1 MFDYDIYWIN
11 CSENKVRYEH
21 MRALLEKEFPNNKH
35 HHVEA
40 IMHKP
45 KYNGITMAHMVAIM
59 KGMTS
64 RKPFLVVEDDIG
76 GNCGGNCRSPLTPP
90 CGGNCRSPLTPP
102 CQEDNKEKEK
112 EKENDKEKEKE
123 NDKEKDKVKDKEKEK
138 ENDKEKE
145 KENDKEKEKENDK
158 EKDKVKDK
166 ENDKENDKDK
176 DKDKEKGER
185 NKTPDAIYL
194 GLSYWG
200 NMKMGRKKLLAECM
214 NKDEKVVI
222 INNKVFM
229 KKGARGEDWD
239 DNFFRIRDM
248 YGAHAILYI
257 NKQYM
262 VETLKICIMAISM
275 NKPHD
280 IYLPK
285 LQKKYLVL
293 GQKHPWFYQLG
304 KIGGQETGTNINF
317 SEVRKITSENL

>member
-11 CSENKVRYEH
+11 CSENRVRYNH
-21 MRALLEKEFPNNKH
+21 MRTLLENNFPNNKC

-45 KYNGITMAHMVAIM
+45 KYNGITIAHMVAVM
-59 KGMTS
+59 KGMS
-64 RKPFLVVEDDIG
+64 SGKPFLVLEDDIG
-76 GNCGGNCRSPLTPP
+76 GDAVSPLTLTNDKSFVTLS
-90 CGGNCRSPLTPP
+90 NCLRFDTLTNDLSFVTPP
-102 CQEDNKEKEK
+102 CQGEN
-112 EKENDKEKEKE
+112 NDKGKEE
-123 NDKEKDKVKDKEKEK
+123 GNQY
-138 ENDKEKE
+138 
-145 KENDKEKEKENDK
+145 
-158 EKDKVKDK
+158 
-166 ENDKENDKDK
+166 
-176 DKDKEKGER
+176 
-185 NKTPDAIYL
+185 PDAIYL

-214 NKDEKVVI
+214 EKDEKVVL

-239 DNFFRIRDM
+239 EHFFRIRDM

-257 NKQYM
+257 SKNYM
-262 VETLKICIMAISM
+262 VETLKICIMAVSI

-293 GQKHPWFYQLG
+293 GQKQPWFYQLG
-304 KIGGQETGTNINF
+304 RLGGQERGTNINF
-317 SEVRKITSENL
+317 SGVRKITSENI

>member
-11 CSENKVRYEH
+11 CSDNKIRYEH
-21 MRALLEKEFPNNKH
+21 MKLLLEKNFMNHKC

-59 KGMTS
+59 KGMTLG
-64 RKPFLVVEDDIG
+64 KPFLVLEDDITLG
-76 GNCGGNCRSPLTPP
+76 GGDTA
-90 CGGNCRSPLTPP
+90 SPLTPP
-102 CQEDNKEKEK
+102 CQG
-112 EKENDKEKEKE
+112 EN
-123 NDKEKDKVKDKEKEK
+123 KEKDKRMGEEKE
-138 ENDKEKE
+138 EEKE
-145 KENDKEKEKENDK
+145 
-158 EKDKVKDK
+158 
-166 ENDKENDKDK
+166 
-176 DKDKEKGER
+176 
-185 NKTPDAIYL
+185 TPDAIYL

-200 NMKMGRKKLLAECM
+200 NMKIGRKKLLADCM
-214 NKDEKVVI
+214 EKDEKVVLI
-222 INNKVFM
+222 KNKVFM

-257 NKQYM
+257 SKPYM
-262 VETLKICIMAISM
+262 VETLKNCILAISM

-280 IYLPK
+280 IYLHK

-293 GQKHPWFYQLG
+293 GQKYPWFYQLG

-317 SEVRKITSENL
+317 SGIRKIMSEKI

>member
-11 CSENKVRYEH
+11 CSDNKVRYDH
-21 MRALLEKEFPNNKH
+21 MKSLLEREFPNNKH

-45 KYNGITMAHMVAIM
+45 KYNGITMAHMVAVM
-59 KGMTS
+59 KGMS
-64 RKPFLVVEDDIG
+64 SEKPFLVVEDDVGGG

-90 CGGNCRSPLTPP
+90 CGGNSCSPLTPP
-102 CQEDNKEKEK
+102 CQEENKEKEKEK
-112 EKENDKEKEKE
+112 EKENDKGKGDGKG
-123 NDKEKDKVKDKEKEK
+123 DG
-138 ENDKEKE
+138 
-145 KENDKEKEKENDK
+145 
-158 EKDKVKDK
+158 
-166 ENDKENDKDK
+166 
-176 DKDKEKGER
+176 KGER
-185 NKTPDAIYL
+185 KGYRNQTPDAIYL

-200 NMKMGRKKLLAECM
+200 NMKMVRKKILADCM
-214 NKDEKVVI
+214 GKDEKVVL

-239 DNFFRIRDM
+239 EHFFRIRDM
-248 YGAHAILYI
+248 FGAHAILYI
-257 NKQYM
+257 SKQYM
-262 VETLKICIMAISM
+262 VETLKICIMAVSM

-304 KIGGQETGTNINF
+304 RLGGQETGTNINF
-317 SEVRKITSENL
+317 SGVRKITSENL

>member
-11 CSENKVRYEH
+11 CSENRVRYDH

-45 KYNGITMAHMVAIM
+45 KYNGITIAHMVAVM
-59 KGMTS
+59 KGMS
-64 RKPFLVVEDDIG
+64 SGKPFLVLEDDVIG

-90 CGGNCRSPLTPP
+90 CQGEYKEN
-102 CQEDNKEKEK
+102 EKE
-112 EKENDKEKEKE
+112 
-123 NDKEKDKVKDKEKEK
+123 KDKEKEK
-138 ENDKEKE
+138 E
-145 KENDKEKEKENDK
+145 
-158 EKDKVKDK
+158 
-166 ENDKENDKDK
+166 
-176 DKDKEKGER
+176 KDKEKGDW

-200 NMKMGRKKLLAECM
+200 NMKMVRKKILADCM
-214 NKDEKVVI
+214 GKDEKVVL

-239 DNFFRIRDM
+239 EHFFRIRDM
-248 YGAHAILYI
+248 FGAHAILYI
-257 NKQYM
+257 SKQYM
-262 VETLKICIMAISM
+262 VETLKICIMAVSI

-293 GQKHPWFYQLG
+293 GQKYPWFYQLG
-304 KIGGQETGTNINF
+304 KIGGQEYGTNINF
-317 SEVRKITSENL
+317 SGVRKITSENI

>member
-11 CSENKVRYEH
+11 CSENRVRYDH
-21 MRALLEKEFPNNKH
+21 MRSLLEKEFPNNKH

-64 RKPFLVVEDDIG
+64 GKPFLVVEDDVTV
-76 GNCGGNCRSPLTPP
+76 GGNCRSPLTPP
-90 CGGNCRSPLTPP
+90 CESRPVLI
-102 CQEDNKEKEK
+102 
-112 EKENDKEKEKE
+112 
-123 NDKEKDKVKDKEKEK
+123 
-138 ENDKEKE
+138 
-145 KENDKEKEKENDK
+145 
-158 EKDKVKDK
+158 
-166 ENDKENDKDK
+166 
-176 DKDKEKGER
+176 EKGRVETESGGEGGVE
-185 NKTPDAIYL
+185 KPDAIYL

-214 NKDEKVVI
+214 GKDEKVVL

-239 DNFFRIRDM
+239 EHFFRIRDM

-257 NKQYM
+257 SKQYM
-262 VETLKICIMAISM
+262 VETLKICIMAVSM

-280 IYLPK
+280 IYLHK

-293 GQKHPWFYQLG
+293 GQKYPWFYQSG
-304 KIGGQETGTNINF
+304 KIGGQETGTNVNF
-317 SEVRKITSENL
+317 SGVRKITSENL

>member
-11 CSENKVRYEH
+11 CSENRVRYEH

-45 KYNGITMAHMVAIM
+45 KYNGITMAHMVAVM
-59 KGMTS
+59 KGMS
-64 RKPFLVVEDDIG
+64 SGKPFLVVEDDIIR
-76 GNCGGNCRSPLTPP
+76 NGGNCRSPLTLL
-90 CGGNCRSPLTPP
+90 NRLRFDTPP
-102 CQEDNKEKEK
+102 CQGDNKEKGEGKCRDEK
-112 EKENDKEKEKE
+112 
-123 NDKEKDKVKDKEKEK
+123 
-138 ENDKEKE
+138 
-145 KENDKEKEKENDK
+145 
-158 EKDKVKDK
+158 
-166 ENDKENDKDK
+166 
-176 DKDKEKGER
+176 
-185 NKTPDAIYL
+185 PDAIYL

-200 NMKMGRKKLLAECM
+200 NMKMVRKKILADCM
-214 NKDEKVVI
+214 TKDEKVVL

-239 DNFFRIRDM
+239 EHFFRIRDM

-257 NKQYM
+257 NKNYM

-293 GQKHPWFYQLG
+293 GQKFPWFYQLG
-304 KIGGQETGTNINF
+304 RIGGQEYGTNINF
-317 SEVRKITSENL
+317 SGIRKIISENI

>member
-11 CSENKVRYEH
+11 CSENKVRYDH
-21 MRALLEKEFPNNKH
+21 MKAFLENTFPNNKH

-40 IMHKP
+40 IIHKP

-64 RKPFLVVEDDIG
+64 GKPFLVVEDDIG
-76 GNCGGNCRSPLTPP
+76 GGNYRSPLTPP
-90 CGGNCRSPLTPP
+90 CGGNYRSPLTLSNRLRFDTLTNDLSFVTPP
-102 CQEDNKEKEK
+102 CQGEN
-112 EKENDKEKEKE
+112 NDKGKGDGNWKG
-123 NDKEKDKVKDKEKEK
+123 
-138 ENDKEKE
+138 
-145 KENDKEKEKENDK
+145 
-158 EKDKVKDK
+158 
-166 ENDKENDKDK
+166 
-176 DKDKEKGER
+176 KGEG
-185 NKTPDAIYL
+185 NQPPDAIYL

-200 NMKMGRKKLLAECM
+200 NMKMGKKKLLAECM
-214 NKDEKVVI
+214 NKDEKVVF

-257 NKQYM
+257 SKQYM
-262 VETLKICIMAISM
+262 VETLKICILAISM

-293 GQKHPWFYQLG
+293 GQKYPWFYQLG
-304 KIGGQETGTNINF
+304 KIGGQETGTNLNF
-317 SEVRKITSENL
+317 SGVRKITSENL

>member
-11 CSENKVRYEH
+11 CSENRVRYNH
-21 MRALLEKEFPNNKH
+21 MRTLLERDFPNQKC

-45 KYNGITMAHMVAIM
+45 KYNGITIAHMVAVM
-59 KGMTS
+59 KGMS
-64 RKPFLVVEDDIG
+64 SGKPFLVLEDDIG
-76 GNCGGNCRSPLTPP
+76 GGDAVSPLTLT
-90 CGGNCRSPLTPP
+90 NDLSFVTPP
-102 CQEDNKEKEK
+102 CQGEYIE
-112 EKENDKEKEKE
+112 
-123 NDKEKDKVKDKEKEK
+123 
-138 ENDKEKE
+138 
-145 KENDKEKEKENDK
+145 
-158 EKDKVKDK
+158 
-166 ENDKENDKDK
+166 KDK
-176 DKDKEKGER
+176 DKDKENEKEKE
-185 NKTPDAIYL
+185 NHMPDAIYL

-214 NKDEKVVI
+214 EKDEKVVL

-257 NKQYM
+257 SKNYM
-262 VETLKICIMAISM
+262 VETLKICIMAVSM

-293 GQKHPWFYQLG
+293 GQKQPWFYQLARL
-304 KIGGQETGTNINF
+304 GGQEMGTNINF
-317 SEVRKITSENL
+317 SGVRKITSENI

>member
-11 CSENKVRYEH
+11 CSENKVRYDH
-21 MRALLEKEFPNNKH
+21 MKSLLEKEFPNNKH

-59 KGMTS
+59 KGMTLG
-64 RKPFLVVEDDIG
+64 KPFLVIEDDVTG
-76 GNCGGNCRSPLTPP
+76 CGGDAVSSLTLS
-90 CGGNCRSPLTPP
+90 NRLRFDTLTNDLSFVTPP
-102 CQEDNKEKEK
+102 CQEENKEKEK
-112 EKENDKEKEKE
+112 EKGDGNQ
-123 NDKEKDKVKDKEKEK
+123 
-138 ENDKEKE
+138 
-145 KENDKEKEKENDK
+145 
-158 EKDKVKDK
+158 
-166 ENDKENDKDK
+166 
-176 DKDKEKGER
+176 
-185 NKTPDAIYL
+185 TPDAIYL

-214 NKDEKVVI
+214 EKDEKVVI

-248 YGAHAILYI
+248 FGAHAILYI
-257 NKQYM
+257 SKQYM
-262 VETLKICIMAISM
+262 VETLKICILAISM

-304 KIGGQETGTNINF
+304 KIGGQEIGTNLNF
-317 SEVRKITSENL
+317 SGVRKITSENL

>member
-11 CSENKVRYEH
+11 CSDNKVRYDH
-21 MRALLEKEFPNNKH
+21 MKSLLEKEFPNNKH
-35 HHVEA
+35 HHVDA

-45 KYNGITMAHMVAIM
+45 KYNGITMAHMVAVM

-64 RKPFLVVEDDIG
+64 GKPFLVLEDDVI
-76 GNCGGNCRSPLTPP
+76 GGNCRSPLTLS
-90 CGGNCRSPLTPP
+90 NRKRFDTPP
-102 CQEDNKEKEK
+102 CQE
-112 EKENDKEKEKE
+112 EN
-123 NDKEKDKVKDKEKEK
+123 KEKDKE
-138 ENDKEKE
+138 
-145 KENDKEKEKENDK
+145 
-158 EKDKVKDK
+158 KDK
-166 ENDKENDKDK
+166 ENDKG
-176 DKDKEKGER
+176 KGDGKGDG
-185 NKTPDAIYL
+185 NQTPDAIYL

-200 NMKMGRKKLLAECM
+200 NMKMGRKKILGDCM
-214 NKDEKVVI
+214 TKDEKVVL

-257 NKQYM
+257 SKQYM
-262 VETLKICIMAISM
+262 VETLKICIMAVSM

-293 GQKHPWFYQLG
+293 GQKYPLFYQLG
-304 KIGGQETGTNINF
+304 KIGGQEYGTNINF
-317 SEVRKITSENL
+317 SGVRKITSENI

>member
-11 CSENKVRYEH
+11 CSENRVRYDH

-45 KYNGITMAHMVAIM
+45 KYNGITMAHMVAVM
-59 KGMTS
+59 KGMS
-64 RKPFLVVEDDIG
+64 SGKPFLVVEDDLG

-90 CGGNCRSPLTPP
+90 CQG
-102 CQEDNKEKEK
+102 DYKEKEK
-112 EKENDKEKEKE
+112 EKE
-123 NDKEKDKVKDKEKEK
+123 
-138 ENDKEKE
+138 
-145 KENDKEKEKENDK
+145 
-158 EKDKVKDK
+158 
-166 ENDKENDKDK
+166 
-176 DKDKEKGER
+176 KGEGECR
-185 NKTPDAIYL
+185 DEMPDAIYL

-200 NMKMGRKKLLAECM
+200 NMKMNRKKILADCM
-214 NKDEKVVI
+214 NKDEKVVF

-239 DNFFRIRDM
+239 EHFFRITDM
-248 YGAHAILYI
+248 FGAHAILYI
-257 NKQYM
+257 SKAYM
-262 VETLKICIMAISM
+262 VETLKICIMAVSM

-293 GQKHPWFYQLG
+293 GQKFPWFYQLG
-304 KIGGQETGTNINF
+304 KIGGQEYGTNINF
-317 SEVRKITSENL
+317 SGVRKITSENI

>member
-11 CSENKVRYEH
+11 CSENKVRNDH
-21 MRALLEKEFPNNKH
+21 MKSLLEREFPNNKH

-45 KYNGITMAHMVAIM
+45 KYNGITMAHMVAVM

-64 RKPFLVVEDDIG
+64 GKPFLVVEDDVTVG
-76 GNCGGNCRSPLTPP
+76 GNGSSPLTLS
-90 CGGNCRSPLTPP
+90 NRLRFDTPP
-102 CQEDNKEKEK
+102 CKSIPISIKQTKEELDTGDVMRKEVEKES
-112 EKENDKEKEKE
+112 
-123 NDKEKDKVKDKEKEK
+123 
-138 ENDKEKE
+138 
-145 KENDKEKEKENDK
+145 
-158 EKDKVKDK
+158 
-166 ENDKENDKDK
+166 
-176 DKDKEKGER
+176 
-185 NKTPDAIYL
+185 PDAIYL

-200 NMKMGRKKLLAECM
+200 NMKMVRKKILADCM
-214 NKDEKVVI
+214 TKDEKVVL

-248 YGAHAILYI
+248 YGAHAILYM
-257 NKQYM
+257 NRNYM
-262 VETLKICIMAISM
+262 VETLKVCILAISM

-293 GQKHPWFYQLG
+293 GQKYPWFYQLG
-304 KIGGQETGTNINF
+304 KIGGQEIGTNLNF
-317 SEVRKITSENL
+317 SGIRKITSENL